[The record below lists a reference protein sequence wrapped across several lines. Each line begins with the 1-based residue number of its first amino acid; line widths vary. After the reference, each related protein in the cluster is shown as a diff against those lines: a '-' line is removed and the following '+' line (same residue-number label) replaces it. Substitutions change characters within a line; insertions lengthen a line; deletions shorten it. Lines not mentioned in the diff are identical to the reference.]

1 MKYLKWL
8 KPSTY
13 HYEGKHTKEMIDN
26 DAKVSG
32 ALCLVLSIVMFL
44 IYLYVLIHP
53 EHRYD
58 SGMDNVPKL
67 IGSMIG
73 GMIGFLLSVIPIKS
87 EKLWMWERN
96 ILKYYLSGLFMLIAG
111 YEFLYSDAKADAIFV
126 YLIYCV
132 TVAVIMHMNPI
143 YYLLQTIFVLI
154 ISAKEISAYFNS
166 IGTMFSFI
174 ALLLGISF
182 LVFYANLR
190 VRFQLSQK
198 DKIAEHREQLERELR
213 EKTEQVVI
221 SMRRQTAIQE
231 NVILAIADLVENR
244 DTDTGTHIKAT
255 AYYVK
260 VIAKNALKLNYYTDQ
275 LNEDF
280 IHLIEKAAPMH
291 DLGKIM
297 IPDAVLKV
305 PRRLT
310 TEEFEIMKQHATE
323 GARIIRHV
331 YAGIE
336 TPEYITCAA
345 NIAHYHHEKW
355 NGSGYPEG
363 ISGQDIPLEAR
374 IMAIADVFDALVSKR
389 CYKDAYPLSEAF
401 TEIEKGAGSHFDPY
415 LVEAFL
421 LSRKRI
427 EDMILNDFQ

>member
-96 ILKYYLSGLFMLIAG
+96 IMKYYLSGLFMLIAG

-143 YYLLQTIFVLI
+143 YYLLQTVFVLI

-291 DLGKIM
+291 DLGKIG
-297 IPDAVLKV
+297 IRREQFNAVV
-305 PRRLT
+305 RA
-310 TEEFEIMKQHATE
+310 F
-323 GARIIRHV
+323 
-331 YAGIE
+331 
-336 TPEYITCAA
+336 
-345 NIAHYHHEKW
+345 
-355 NGSGYPEG
+355 
-363 ISGQDIPLEAR
+363 
-374 IMAIADVFDALVSKR
+374 
-389 CYKDAYPLSEAF
+389 AYSL
-401 TEIEKGAGSHFDPY
+401 
-415 LVEAFL
+415 
-421 LSRKRI
+421 
-427 EDMILNDFQ
+427 